1 MSSHNLINI
10 KKETMHIKEVQDTLR
25 RLKNTNISQGDIA
38 KAIGTTRSNVSQL
51 FAKNSSLD
59 DEKIEKI
66 EKFFNIKFD
75 TNGEKSLENLI
86 KVPVYSGYDMENAN
100 GYIYISGGKNAKPLC
115 PFAIEVASDSMAPYI
130 NRGDFAVFDGGFN
143 SIEDGKI
150 FLIRFEGNFFIKRI
164 LDNINNII
172 LKSDNRDYTD
182 ISINSFKNEKIE
194 VVGRLHSLLRFE
206 I

>member
-10 KKETMHIKEVQDTLR
+10 KKETMQIKEVQDTLR

-130 NRGDFAVFDGGFN
+130 NRGDFAVFDWGFN

-164 LDNINNII
+164 LYNIDR
-172 LKSDNRDYTD
+172 KS
-182 ISINSFKNEKIE
+182 
-194 VVGRLHSLLRFE
+194 VV
-206 I
+206 

>member
-1 MSSHNLINI
+1 M
-10 KKETMHIKEVQDTLR
+10 
-25 RLKNTNISQGDIA
+25 
-38 KAIGTTRSNVSQL
+38 
-51 FAKNSSLD
+51 
-59 DEKIEKI
+59 
-66 EKFFNIKFD
+66 
-75 TNGEKSLENLI
+75 
-86 KVPVYSGYDMENAN
+86 PVYSGYDMENAN